1 MRGREVQGFC
11 FSAAYGHVS
20 PNAGSETLVASSTM
34 PPVTVWNASVAR
46 PLLSF
51 VDSAG
56 VRGICIL
63 FQSFE
68 KIFFFTFCRCTP
80 STSFNVPEQDDLV
93 L

>member
-68 KIFFFTFCRCTP
+68 KIFFFSR
-80 STSFNVPEQDDLV
+80 SVGVLQVHLLTSLNKTT
-93 L
+93 

>member
-63 FQSFE
+63 FSVFR
-68 KIFFFTFCRCTP
+68 KDFFFAFCRCTP